1 MASAARARGR
11 GVGAAA
17 AAARL
22 AGELGDPVTAGLF
35 CGESGGVASDVLW
48 NSAWVDDGERGDW
61 PVGVA
66 GSAGAFRGRPA
77 LASSRRFRTWVA
89 RGRDRVGSEDEHG
102 GRQGGGGRGSGSVS
116 RARRRTRVGRSR
128 AWRGRHD
135 SWRQPTVGEGWGSGY
150 GTHQLLRLGRG
161 QPVEEELVELEL
173 GRGEPVDVL
182 HVDVAWGRRGTGD
195 RGGQRR
201 FKRRRA
207 TTFGVGR
214 ACWRGARDRR
224 TRSLHEGQPRFAV
237 DVHLEPRHHA
247 DDGRFQECGIAS
259 RTLGTSS
266 TAEFEKMAS
275 SGIEKSIGKFRGF
288 HPPSRVSTVISQE

>member
-1 MASAARARGR
+1 MGA
-11 GVGAAA
+11 AAA

-48 NSAWVDDGERGDW
+48 NSAWVDDGERGTGPW
-61 PVGVA
+61 GWR
-66 GSAGAFRGRPA
+66 GARGPSEVGRPW
-77 LASSRRFRTWVA
+77 RR
-89 RGRDRVGSEDEHG
+89 RGGSGPGWRGVGIEWDQRMNMVG
-102 GRQGGGGRGSGSVS
+102 GRGGGRGSGSVS
-116 RARRRTRVGRSR
+116 ARARRRTRVGRSR

-207 TTFGVGR
+207 TTSWGGTRVLAGR
-214 ACWRGARDRR
+214 ARQ
-224 TRSLHEGQPRFAV
+224 THRSLHEGATSLR
-237 DVHLEPRHHA
+237 R
-247 DDGRFQECGIAS
+247 GRS
-259 RTLGTSS
+259 
-266 TAEFEKMAS
+266 
-275 SGIEKSIGKFRGF
+275 
-288 HPPSRVSTVISQE
+288 P